1 MTFQFTLWDFFRE
14 LDGDDDDDSDD
25 DSDREE
31 SVKVL
36 EGSDSK
42 ELLRKTMNLARM
54 FAQMTAEGTV
64 GLNIFKNVNFLTASE
79 NMKIFLEMYF
89 VALFGMLGKR
99 AEEGNGKSRDQ
110 KQLVKLLLK
119 LKDNALLLRGIQYFV
134 SEIVVHS
141 DLIVKKRERQRVL
154 WGRDVTTDI
163 VDELT
168 KAT

>member
-1 MTFQFTLWDFFRE
+1 M
-14 LDGDDDDDSDD
+14 
-25 DSDREE
+25 
-31 SVKVL
+31 
-36 EGSDSK
+36 
-42 ELLRKTMNLARM
+42 
-54 FAQMTAEGTV
+54 
-64 GLNIFKNVNFLTASE
+64 GLSIFKNVNFLTASE

-99 AEEGNGKSRDQ
+99 AEEGNHGKDRDQ

-134 SEIVVHS
+134 SEIVVNS
-141 DLIVKKRERQRVL
+141 DLIVKKRERQRVM